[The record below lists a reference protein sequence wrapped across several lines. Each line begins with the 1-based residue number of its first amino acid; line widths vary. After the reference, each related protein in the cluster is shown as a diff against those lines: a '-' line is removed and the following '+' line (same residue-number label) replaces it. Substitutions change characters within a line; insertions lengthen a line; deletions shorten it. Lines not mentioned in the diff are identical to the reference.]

1 MFHCSLNRVKRLRL
15 ILVQES
21 TFQEYNIKEFNI
33 RELQRCCHLAAPLL
47 VEVEGMNIVI
57 LDAGTVTRGEL
68 SLERFNNYGD
78 VKVYDFSDYEEVADR
93 IKDADM
99 ILCNKSAMD
108 TNNLSKATNVKYIG
122 LFATGYNNVDLEYTN
137 AHNITVCNAGSYS
150 TEAVAQHVFAL
161 ILNRYNRVAE
171 YDKFVKDGMWTK
183 SRCFSPFM
191 EMTEIYGKTIG
202 IVGYGSIGKKV
213 AQIAKAFGMNVLAFN
228 RSKKE
233 EEGVTFTTLNELLEQ
248 SDVVTMH
255 CPLNADSEKMCNK
268 AFFNKMKNSA
278 YFINTSR
285 GGVVDETALY
295 NALENE
301 VISGAALDVIGVE
314 PMAESCTLKDAKNI
328 VITPHA
334 AWAPIETRSRLL
346 DIVENNIKAY
356 LEGNPVNVVKK

>member
-1 MFHCSLNRVKRLRL
+1 
-15 ILVQES
+15 
-21 TFQEYNIKEFNI
+21 
-33 RELQRCCHLAAPLL
+33 
-47 VEVEGMNIVI
+47 MNIVI
-57 LDAGTVTRGEL
+57 MDAGTVTRGDL
-68 SLERFNNYGD
+68 SMDRFYKYGD
-78 VKVYDFSDYEEVADR
+78 VKVYEFTDYEEVAER

-99 ILCNKSAMD
+99 VLCNKSAMD
-108 TNNLSKATNVKYIG
+108 AHNLSKAPNVKYIG

-171 YDKFVKDGMWTK
+171 YDKFVKEGYWTK

-213 AQIAKAFGMNVLAFN
+213 AEIAKAFGMNVLAFN

-233 EEGVTFTTLNELLEQ
+233 EEGVIFTNLEELLQ
-248 SDVVTMH
+248 KSDIVTMH
-255 CPLNADSEKMCNK
+255 CPLNEESKKMCNE
-268 AFFNKMKNSA
+268 AFFHKMKKNA

-295 NALENE
+295 RALKNR
-301 VISGAALDVIGVE
+301 VISGAALDVLDVE
-314 PMAESCTLKDAKNI
+314 PMKPDCILKDADNI

-356 LEGNPVNVVKK
+356 INGNPVHVVVK